1 MAGYIGNKAV
11 GLNVTT
17 GDILGD
23 VGVGG
28 VITGSTV
35 EATGDTA
42 AGDNAA
48 MGYTSAEGL
57 ILTGQGSTSDITLK
71 NDADAVVFTIPTG
84 TDDILFPDNA
94 KAMFGAGSDLQIFHD
109 GSNSFINDAGAGGLI
124 LRGSSFVAL
133 QGANGENGIIVTE
146 DGAVDLRYNNSTKL
160 ATTNTGVAVT
170 GAISASSG
178 NVTITDGNLTVA
190 AGHGIDF
197 AATGNISG
205 TSSELLDDYEEGD
218 YTATIT
224 CGSGTITLHSSYNQ
238 LAYTKIG
245 RAVTINGRIH
255 IASVSSPSGTAVFNL
270 PFVVATGTDH
280 STYGGLNIYHHDIN
294 LGSGGIGLFGEST
307 PGGSVSQINLLK
319 NNAQWATQVAN
330 IFDGGDEWMYLAGT
344 YFTSA

>member
-1 MAGYIGNKAV
+1 G
-11 GLNVTT
+11 
-17 GDILGD
+17 GDILIKDGGTHVGNIGVQSTD
-23 VGVGG
+23 QLYIGTPDGSGVGI
-28 VITGSTV
+28 VF
-35 EATGDTA
+35 D
-42 AGDNAA
+42 GDNRK
-48 MGYTSAEGL
+48 
-57 ILTGQGSTSDITLK
+57 ID
-71 NDADAVVFTIPTG
+71 PT
-84 TDDILFPDNA
+84 N
-94 KAMFGAGSDLQIFHD
+94 GAGSNLD
-109 GSNSFINDAGAGGLI
+109 N
-124 LRGSSFVAL
+124 
-133 QGANGENGIIVTE
+133 
-146 DGAVDLRYNNSTKL
+146 AVDLGNGSHRFKDLYLS
-160 ATTNTGVAVT
+160 G
-170 GAISASSG
+170 GAFIGGAG
-178 NVTITDGNLTVA
+178 A
-190 AGHGIDF
+190 A
-197 AATGNISG
+197 NK
-205 TSSELLDDYEEGD
+205 LDDYEEGD

>member
-28 VITGSTV
+28 DVTVGDDLLLNSDSAVLNIGADNDLKIT
-35 EATGDTA
+35 
-42 AGDNAA
+42 
-48 MGYTSAEGL
+48 
-57 ILTGQGSTSDITLK
+57 
-71 NDADAVVFTIPTG
+71 
-84 TDDILFPDNA
+84 
-94 KAMFGAGSDLQIFHD
+94 HD
-109 GSNSFINDAGAGGLI
+109 GT
-124 LRGSSFVAL
+124 
-133 QGANGENGIIVTE
+133 NGDFE
-146 DGAVDLRYNNSTKL
+146 
-160 ATTNTGVAVT
+160 
-170 GAISASSG
+170 SA
-178 NVTITDGNLTVA
+178 GNLTFDVA
-190 AGHGIDF
+190 GDIILDADGGDILIKDGGTHVGSIGSAG
-197 AATGNISG
+197 SG
-205 TSSELLDDYEEGD
+205 TELFIGSEGTNGNGLYFSNGNRLVPMKNLAVSNGTQDLGHPSFLFKDLYLSGGAFIGGAGAANKLDDYEEGD